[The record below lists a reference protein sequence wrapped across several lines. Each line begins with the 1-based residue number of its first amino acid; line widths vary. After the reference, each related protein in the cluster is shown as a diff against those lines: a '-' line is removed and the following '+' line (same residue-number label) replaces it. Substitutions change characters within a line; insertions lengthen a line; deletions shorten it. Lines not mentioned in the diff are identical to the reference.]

1 MTKTCPNCKIENP
14 DNAGFC
20 QDCGTDLKGSTNA
33 VKSNEPSG
41 DGVKGFWNKQGK
53 GGKAAIGIGVCCLGL
68 ILIIAIT
75 GMFSSDKNT
84 TNGTSTT
91 TSAPTN
97 QAPTNQA
104 PTTVTIS
111 QLYNNGVK
119 TGTLVKVTGTVIQ
132 SDGSN
137 LRIKDSNGQDIM
149 VKGSS
154 VNGYEG
160 KAITVTGTFTGPQS
174 YDTAIG
180 SSRTVPFIEDA
191 RVV

>member
-33 VKSNEPSG
+33 LKANKTSG
-41 DGVKGFWNKQGK
+41 DGVTGFWNKQGK

-68 ILIIAIT
+68 ILIIAVA

-97 QAPTNQA
+97 QAPTNA
-104 PTTVTIS
+104 TIA
-111 QLYNNGVK
+111 QLY
-119 TGTLVKVTGTVIQ
+119 GTSIAKGTQVKVTGTALEG
-132 SDGSN
+132 DGSS
-137 LRIKDSNGQDIM
+137 LRIHDANGKDLM
-149 VKGSS
+149 VQGDSIS
-154 VNGYEG
+154 AYEG
-160 KAITVTGTFTGPQS
+160 QSVTVTGTFNGPGS
-174 YDTAIG
+174 YDTALG
-180 SSRTVPFIEDA
+180 SVRTIPYVIDA
-191 RVV
+191 KIV

>member
-41 DGVKGFWNKQGK
+41 DRVKGFWNKQGK

-75 GMFSSDKNT
+75 GMFSSDKNI

-91 TSAPTN
+91 TS
-97 QAPTNQA
+97 APTNQA